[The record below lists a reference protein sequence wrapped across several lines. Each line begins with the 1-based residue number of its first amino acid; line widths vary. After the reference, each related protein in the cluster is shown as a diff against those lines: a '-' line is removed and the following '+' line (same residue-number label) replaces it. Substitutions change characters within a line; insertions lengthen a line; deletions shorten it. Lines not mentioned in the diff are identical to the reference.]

1 LKSAISKTVWALSL
15 VSLCTDIASESL
27 YPIMPVF
34 LKSIGFSVLAIGI
47 LEGFAEAAAGISKG
61 YFGKLSD
68 TIGKRLPFVRLGYLL
83 SAISK
88 PLMAVSVVPLWIFFA
103 RLTDRMGKGI
113 RTAPRDAMLSSEAT
127 AETKGKIFGFHRSLD
142 TLGAVIGP
150 LLALTFLHFYPEQ
163 YRTLFVLALI
173 PGLVAVALTFILSEK
188 KTETNS
194 KKTSFFSFLSYWKQ
208 SSANYKRL
216 LTGLLLFALVNSSDL
231 FLILRAKEAGLSDQG
246 VIGIYIFYNL
256 VYALL
261 AFPIG
266 KLADKTGLFIMLIVG
281 MILFVIVYAG
291 MAWTGSVYWY
301 ASLFLIYG
309 IYAACTE
316 SVAKALIS
324 NLVSSTETA
333 TAIGTFN
340 ALQSLAALLASSLA
354 GLIWYSFGA
363 RVLFNAVAVIV
374 IAAIVYFLVNKK
386 YFTANK

>member
-1 LKSAISKTVWALSL
+1 
-15 VSLCTDIASESL
+15 
-27 YPIMPVF
+27 MPVF